1 MYTRVATICIED
13 SIVSKSSISYRF
25 TTELGLTAATK
36 AMEKFLKELHSP
48 DLVHILKSKTSSEI
62 FKSSELQNDVLAIK
76 GLEVSIKNEDLDK
89 IESNDEAQFFCVNYG
104 LPDSLEE
111 LEWFLN
117 IQLGLGS

>member
-25 TTELGLTAATK
+25 TTELGLETANN
-36 AMEKFLKELHSP
+36 AMEKFLKELRSSP
-48 DLVHILKSKTSSEI
+48 GLVNFSNSKTSAEFPNIIKRLEI
-62 FKSSELQNDVLAIK
+62 LV
-76 GLEVSIKNEDLDK
+76 KNEELDRL
-89 IESNDEAQFFCVNYG
+89 ETNDKTHFFCLSYG

>member
-89 IESNDEAQFFCVNYG
+89 IESNDEAQFFCVNHG

-111 LEWFLN
+111 LKWFLN